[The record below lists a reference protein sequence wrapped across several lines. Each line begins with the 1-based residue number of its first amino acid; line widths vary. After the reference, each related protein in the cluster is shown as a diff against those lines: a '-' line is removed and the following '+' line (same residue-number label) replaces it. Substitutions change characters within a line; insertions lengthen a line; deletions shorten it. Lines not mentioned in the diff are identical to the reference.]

1 MDELIA
7 TAIAAIVVAFIGGI
21 IGLISHSLINDYL
34 KKLKKSNGR
43 ERKTYRN
50 RKCDKDLFI

>member
-7 TAIAAIVVAFIGGI
+7 IAIVAIVVAVIGGI

-34 KKLKKSNGR
+34 KNLKKSNGR
-43 ERKTYRN
+43 
-50 RKCDKDLFI
+50 